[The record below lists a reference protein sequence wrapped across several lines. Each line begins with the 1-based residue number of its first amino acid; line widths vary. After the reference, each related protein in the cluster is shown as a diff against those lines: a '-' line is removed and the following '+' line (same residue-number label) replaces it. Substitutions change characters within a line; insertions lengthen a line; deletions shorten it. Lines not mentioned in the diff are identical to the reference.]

1 MANLKGINADQSVV
15 NDASRVDLPD
25 DDQAQRKKR
34 VKRNWK
40 KKRELFD
47 SSVTSLGSIKEVASS
62 SLLVVQE
69 AYVSACGCS
78 DKMKGVG
85 EVVAERGT
93 LKGINTDQ
101 SVVND
106 ASRVDLPDDDQAQRK
121 KRVKRNWKK
130 KRELFDSSVT
140 SLGSIK
146 EVASSSLLVVQE
158 AYVSACGCSDKMKGV
173 GEVVAERGTLKGINT
188 DQSVVNDASRV
199 DLPDDDQAQRKK
211 RVKRNW
217 KKKRELFDSSVTSLG
232 SIKEV
237 ASSSLL
243 VVQEAYV
250 SACGCS
256 DKMKGVGEVVAERGT
271 LKGINTDQSVVNDAS
286 RVDLPDDDQA
296 QRKKRVKR
304 NWKKKRELF
313 DSSVTS
319 LGSIASPSLLVVQEA
334 SASASASGCSDKMM
348 GVGEVVAEHSTS
360 LLVTTGGISLDK
372 ASDECPDSKP
382 ASGEHEKKVELENL
396 KRINNEQCVVNDAS
410 RVDLREFFC
419 EHGNG
424 DKDKPHVIHSAV
436 LDDDQATK
444 PNQRKKQNRRE
455 KRKLSDSSV
464 TSLVSI
470 KEVAP
475 PSLLVVQ
482 DSSVRET
489 SLNHSHEAYASG
501 CSDEIMRVGEVVAE
515 RGTLKGINTDQSVV
529 NDASRV
535 DLPDDDQA
543 QRKKR
548 VRRNRRKRRKL
559 FDSSV
564 TSLGSINNVASPS
577 LLVVQEASASASA
590 SASGCSDKMIGVRDV
605 VAEHGT
611 SLLVTTGGI
620 SLDKASG
627 ECPDCVP
634 ASGEQEKKVEM
645 ANLRAINADQS
656 VVNNASRVDL
666 PDDDQAQRK
675 KRVKRNWKK
684 KRELFDSSVT
694 SLGSIASPSLLVV
707 QEASASASA
716 SGCSDKMMGVGEVV
730 AEHSTSLLV
739 TTGGISLDKASGE
752 CLVCEPASGEQEK
765 KVEMANLKGINAD
778 QSVVNDASRVDL
790 PDDDQAQRKKRAK
803 RNWRTKRKLF
813 DSSVTS
819 LGSIK
824 EVASSSLLVVQEA
837 YVSACG
843 CSDKMKGVGE
853 VVAERGTSLL
863 VTTGG
868 ISLDKA
874 SDECPDSKPASG
886 EHEKKV
892 ELENL
897 KRINNE
903 QCVVND
909 ASRVDLREFFC
920 EHGNG
925 DKDKPHVIHSAVLDD
940 DQATKPNQRKKQIKS
955 NKRIR
960 GKFSDSGVTSLGSI
974 KEAASPSVLVVQDSS
989 VRDTSLNHSD
999 EAYASGCSEKMMGV
1013 GETVAEHGT
1022 SLLVRGHIS
1031 LGKASGEFP
1040 DGEPA
1045 SGEQERKV
1053 EVENNASWVDP
1064 QENFCEHANG
1074 DKEKPN
1080 VIQNAVLDDDRVQ
1093 IDASFDVGSTKP
1105 CQRKKRV
1112 KSNKRKR
1119 GKFSDSGVTSLGSIV
1134 EAASPSVLVVQ
1145 DSSVRDTS
1153 LNHSDKAYA
1162 SCCSEKMM
1170 GVGDVVAEHGTSLLV
1185 RGHISLGKASGEFP
1199 DDEPASREQEKK
1211 VEMENLKVIN
1221 NEQSVVNDASQVDL
1235 SEISFEHDKRDKD
1248 KPNVIQN
1255 AVLDVSAEEIFHK
1268 STTFYK
1274 DDEASDDAS
1283 GSDPS
1288 GSDPYV
1294 ENLEYDNL
1302 GIQPKLKD
1310 AIPSSSQF
1318 GTMTDDDHDV
1328 SLAVIGKEGP
1338 RQRLQSS
1345 LRVPPDNLK
1354 KKLLV
1359 LDVNGLLADIFPYV
1373 SGRRKPDTVISQKA
1387 VFKRP
1392 FCDDFLQFCFERFC
1406 VGVWSSRTKK
1416 NVESVIG
1423 FLMGN
1428 FKHNLLFCWNQS
1440 HCTRTGFYTVENK
1453 EKPLVLKE
1461 IKKLW
1466 EKRDRNLPWKRGE
1479 YNESNTLLLDDS
1491 PYKALCNPPH
1501 TAIFPHS
1508 YQYKNVKDNSLGPG
1522 GDLRVYLEGLAMAD
1536 NVRKYVELNPFG
1548 QRPITKTNLS
1558 WEYYLKVI
1566 SSISSPKEEDA
1577 Q

>member
-1 MANLKGINADQSVV
+1 MNLCLPEITLMENALLENDSNTWPKGDVSLKLDLEMTQCNAEEKKKKRRKEKRKTEKKNQTSNSLKRKDIDDNLPNGTSIKASPVKVDSILHPSVSTCLSTDLEITQHDSEVILSQNVDNGKKKNSRHNVLTSNDTDQNFQNGGCQPGCYLTNTEFVERVDGNSVSEV
-15 NDASRVDLPD
+15 AEQLPSFQQCLDASSTKKH
-25 DDQAQRKKR
+25 DDQAQIDTSLDLSSAKPNQRKKQNR
-34 VKRNWK
+34 REKRK
-40 KKRELFD
+40 LSD
-47 SSVTSLGSIKEVASS
+47 SSVTSLVSIKEVAPP
-62 SLLVVQE
+62 SLLVVQ
-69 AYVSACGCS
+69 
-78 DKMKGVG
+78 
-85 EVVAERGT
+85 
-93 LKGINTDQ
+93 
-101 SVVND
+101 D
-106 ASRVDLPDDDQAQRK
+106 ASSTKRHDDQAQVDTSLDLSSAKPNQRK
-121 KRVKRNWKK
+121 KQNRREKRK
-130 KRELFDSSVT
+130 LSDSSVT
-140 SLGSIK
+140 SLVSIK
-146 EVASSSLLVVQE
+146 EVAPPSLLVVQ
-158 AYVSACGCSDKMKGV
+158 
-173 GEVVAERGTLKGINT
+173 
-188 DQSVVNDASRV
+188 DASSTKRH
-199 DLPDDDQAQRKK
+199 DDQAQVDTSLDLSSAKPNQRKK
-211 RVKRNW
+211 QNRREKR
-217 KKKRELFDSSVTSLG
+217 KLSDSSVTSLV

-237 ASSSLL
+237 APPSLL
-243 VVQEAYV
+243 VAQ
-250 SACGCS
+250 
-256 DKMKGVGEVVAERGT
+256 
-271 LKGINTDQSVVNDAS
+271 DAS
-286 RVDLPDDDQA
+286 STKRHDDQA
-296 QRKKRVKR
+296 QV
-304 NWKKKRELF
+304 
-313 DSSVTS
+313 DTS
-319 LGSIASPSLLVVQEA
+319 LDLS
-334 SASASASGCSDKMM
+334 SA
-348 GVGEVVAEHSTS
+348 
-360 LLVTTGGISLDK
+360 
-372 ASDECPDSKP
+372 
-382 ASGEHEKKVELENL
+382 
-396 KRINNEQCVVNDAS
+396 
-410 RVDLREFFC
+410 
-419 EHGNG
+419 
-424 DKDKPHVIHSAV
+424 
-436 LDDDQATK
+436 K

-501 CSDEIMRVGEVVAE
+501 CSDEIMRVGEVVAG

-577 LLVVQEASASASA
+577 LLVVQEASALA
-590 SASGCSDKMIGVRDV
+590 SASGCSDKMMGVRDV

-707 QEASASASA
+707 QEASASA

-837 YVSACG
+837 YASACG

-1170 GVGDVVAEHGTSLLV
+1170 GVGEVVAEHGTSLLV

>member
-1 MANLKGINADQSVV
+1 MEKRRHSVLLIVMNLCLPEITLMENALLENDSNTWPKGDVSLKLDLEMTQCNAEETKKKRRKEKRKTEKKNQTSNSLKSKDIDDNLPNGTSIKASPVKVDSILHPSVSTCLSTDLEITQHDAEVILSQNVDNGKKKNSRHNVLTSNDTDQNFQNGVERVDGNSVSEV
-15 NDASRVDLPD
+15 AEQLPSFQKCLDASSTKKH
-25 DDQAQRKKR
+25 DDQAQ
-34 VKRNWK
+34 V
-40 KKRELFD
+40 D
-47 SSVTSLGSIKEVASS
+47 TSLDLSS
-62 SLLVVQE
+62 
-69 AYVSACGCS
+69 A
-78 DKMKGVG
+78 
-85 EVVAERGT
+85 
-93 LKGINTDQ
+93 
-101 SVVND
+101 
-106 ASRVDLPDDDQAQRK
+106 
-121 KRVKRNWKK
+121 
-130 KRELFDSSVT
+130 
-140 SLGSIK
+140 
-146 EVASSSLLVVQE
+146 
-158 AYVSACGCSDKMKGV
+158 
-173 GEVVAERGTLKGINT
+173 
-188 DQSVVNDASRV
+188 
-199 DLPDDDQAQRKK
+199 
-211 RVKRNW
+211 
-217 KKKRELFDSSVTSLG
+217 
-232 SIKEV
+232 
-237 ASSSLL
+237 
-243 VVQEAYV
+243 
-250 SACGCS
+250 
-256 DKMKGVGEVVAERGT
+256 
-271 LKGINTDQSVVNDAS
+271 
-286 RVDLPDDDQA
+286 
-296 QRKKRVKR
+296 
-304 NWKKKRELF
+304 
-313 DSSVTS
+313 
-319 LGSIASPSLLVVQEA
+319 
-334 SASASASGCSDKMM
+334 
-348 GVGEVVAEHSTS
+348 
-360 LLVTTGGISLDK
+360 
-372 ASDECPDSKP
+372 
-382 ASGEHEKKVELENL
+382 
-396 KRINNEQCVVNDAS
+396 
-410 RVDLREFFC
+410 
-419 EHGNG
+419 
-424 DKDKPHVIHSAV
+424 
-436 LDDDQATK
+436 K

-475 PSLLVVQ
+475 PALLVVQ
-482 DSSVRET
+482 DSSVRDT

-501 CSDEIMRVGEVVAE
+501 CSDEIMGVGEVVAE

-529 NDASRV
+529 NNASRV

-577 LLVVQEASASASA
+577 LLVVQEASASAS
-590 SASGCSDKMIGVRDV
+590 GCSDKMMGVQEV

-656 VVNNASRVDL
+656 VVNNACRVDL

-675 KRVKRNWKK
+675 KRVKRNWRK

-707 QEASASASA
+707 QEASASA

-752 CLVCEPASGEQEK
+752 CPVCEPASGEQEK

-837 YVSACG
+837 YASACG

-874 SDECPDSKPASG
+874 SDECPDNKPASG

-925 DKDKPHVIHSAVLDD
+925 DKGKPHVIHSAVLDD
-940 DQATKPNQRKKQIKS
+940 DQATKPNQRKKRVKS
-955 NKRIR
+955 NKRKR
-960 GKFSDSGVTSLGSI
+960 GKFSDSRVTSLGSI
-974 KEAASPSVLVVQDSS
+974 KEAASPSVLVVQGSS

-1013 GETVAEHGT
+1013 GEMVAEHGT

-1053 EVENNASWVDP
+1053 ELENNASWVDP

-1093 IDASFDVGSTKP
+1093 IGASFDVGSTKP

-1119 GKFSDSGVTSLGSIV
+1119 GKFSDSGVTNLGSIV

-1170 GVGDVVAEHGTSLLV
+1170 GVGEVVAEHGTSLLV

-1288 GSDPYV
+1288 V
-1294 ENLEYDNL
+1294 ENLQYDNS

-1373 SGRRKPDTVISQKA
+1373 SGRRKPDKVISQKA
-1387 VFKRP
+1387 
-1392 FCDDFLQFCFERFC
+1392 DF
-1406 VGVWSSRTKK
+1406 VK

>member
-1 MANLKGINADQSVV
+1 MNLCLPEITLMENALLENDSNTWPKGDVSLKLDLEMTQCNAEEKKKKRRKEKRKTEKKNQTSNSLKRKDIDDNLPNGTSIKASPVKVDSILHPSVSTCLSTDLESTQHDSEVILSQNVDNGKKKNSRHNVLTSNDTDQNFQNGGCQPGCYLTNTEFVERVDGNSVSEV
-15 NDASRVDLPD
+15 AEQLPSFQKCLDASSTKKH
-25 DDQAQRKKR
+25 DDQAQVDTSLDLSSAKPNQRKKQNR
-34 VKRNWK
+34 REKRK
-40 KKRELFD
+40 LSD
-47 SSVTSLGSIKEVASS
+47 SSVTSLVSIKEVA
-62 SLLVVQE
+62 
-69 AYVSACGCS
+69 
-78 DKMKGVG
+78 
-85 EVVAERGT
+85 
-93 LKGINTDQ
+93 
-101 SVVND
+101 
-106 ASRVDLPDDDQAQRK
+106 P
-121 KRVKRNWKK
+121 
-130 KRELFDSSVT
+130 
-140 SLGSIK
+140 
-146 EVASSSLLVVQE
+146 
-158 AYVSACGCSDKMKGV
+158 
-173 GEVVAERGTLKGINT
+173 
-188 DQSVVNDASRV
+188 
-199 DLPDDDQAQRKK
+199 
-211 RVKRNW
+211 
-217 KKKRELFDSSVTSLG
+217 
-232 SIKEV
+232 
-237 ASSSLL
+237 
-243 VVQEAYV
+243 
-250 SACGCS
+250 
-256 DKMKGVGEVVAERGT
+256 
-271 LKGINTDQSVVNDAS
+271 
-286 RVDLPDDDQA
+286 
-296 QRKKRVKR
+296 
-304 NWKKKRELF
+304 
-313 DSSVTS
+313 
-319 LGSIASPSLLVVQEA
+319 PSLLVVQ
-334 SASASASGCSDKMM
+334 
-348 GVGEVVAEHSTS
+348 
-360 LLVTTGGISLDK
+360 
-372 ASDECPDSKP
+372 
-382 ASGEHEKKVELENL
+382 
-396 KRINNEQCVVNDAS
+396 DAS
-410 RVDLREFFC
+410 STKR
-419 EHGNG
+419 H
-424 DKDKPHVIHSAV
+424 
-436 LDDDQATK
+436 DDQAQVDTSLDLSSAK

-543 QRKKR
+543 QRKER

-564 TSLGSINNVASPS
+564 TSLRSINNVASPS
-577 LLVVQEASASASA
+577 LLVVQEASASAS
-590 SASGCSDKMIGVRDV
+590 GCSDKMMGVRDV

-707 QEASASASA
+707 QEASASA

-837 YVSACG
+837 YASACG

-1170 GVGDVVAEHGTSLLV
+1170 GVGEVVAEHGTSLLV